1 MIGDGHLGI
10 WGALAAVY
18 PTAAEQRCWNHR
30 ILNVLDKLPQ
40 RLQPAAK
47 SLLAQIPT
55 AETRAGAE
63 RAKRAF
69 QTWCTKKGAHVDGIR
84 VNQPSV
90 ATADEKAAA

>member
-1 MIGDGHLGI
+1 MRRLPPEP
-10 WGALAAVY
+10 VY
-18 PTAAEQRCWNHR
+18 TP
-30 ILNVLDKLPQ
+30 LDKTSVNT
-40 RLQPAAK
+40 RIGTAAK